1 MRKNEVVATYDYY
14 TLEQAREIIEAERK
28 QKATKLRRKQRRIE
42 AYYRKQRFY
51 GTGCILLGILTP
63 VLSIDFFFS
72 LVFISLGIA
81 CMFRT
86 PLFYDYDMENIFK
99 QER

>member
-1 MRKNEVVATYDYY
+1 M
-14 TLEQAREIIEAERK
+14 EQAREIIEAERRH
-28 QKATKLRRKQRRIE
+28 KAIKLRQKQQKIE
-42 AYYRKQRFY
+42 AYYRKQKWY
-51 GTGCILLGILTP
+51 GIACILLGLLIP